1 MKPIHPVAA
10 IALVALT
17 LAACDRPRTNSAYNN
32 SGASAT
38 PLMPADPPSQAVT
51 AAPDAA
57 ATAASPADATA
68 TTTAPAT
75 SDTASPSTASMPSE
89 PAKQEATR
97 SIEAQPK

>member
-1 MKPIHPVAA
+1 MKRLLPVAA

-17 LAACDRPRTNSAYNN
+17 LAACDKPRTNSAYIN

-57 ATAASPADATA
+57 VTAASPAQATVTTA
-68 TTTAPAT
+68 TAT
-75 SDTASPSTASMPSE
+75 SDTASPSTAPMPGE
-89 PAKQEATR
+89 PAKTDAQPVA
-97 SIEAQPK
+97 EAQPK